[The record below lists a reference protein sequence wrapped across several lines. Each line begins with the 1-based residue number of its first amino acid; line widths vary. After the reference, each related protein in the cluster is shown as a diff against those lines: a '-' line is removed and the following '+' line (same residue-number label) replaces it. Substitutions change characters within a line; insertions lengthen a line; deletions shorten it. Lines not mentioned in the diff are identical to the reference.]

1 MDTAGCR
8 MSSQSPV
15 LMVGIDGP
23 IGSGKTTL
31 IDAICR
37 RLRSRCEI
45 AVIANDAFTVEDAA
59 FLIRGETLSAERI
72 RGVRTRGASHVA
84 MNLSAIDD
92 LKRTIPGL
100 EVILVESDGDNL
112 SARFSSAL
120 FHLTIYVVDVAAGDR
135 LPRKGGAGIARSD
148 LLVVNKMDLAPYVG
162 ASLSVMEQEIRKLRG
177 PLPYAFTNLKT
188 GNGIERVVE
197 TIQARKS
204 A

>member
-1 MDTAGCR
+1 
-8 MSSQSPV
+8 MSSQSSL

-37 RLRSRCEI
+37 RLRSHCEI
-45 AVIANDAFTVEDAA
+45 AVIANDAFTLEDAA

-72 RGVRTRGASHVA
+72 RGVQTRGASHVA

-92 LKRTIPGL
+92 LKRKIPCL
-100 EVILVESDGDNL
+100 EIILIESDGDNL

-120 FHLTIYVVDVAAGDR
+120 FNLTIYVVDVAAGDR
-135 LPRKGGAGIARSD
+135 IPRKGGAGIAKSD
-148 LLVVNKMDLAPYVG
+148 LLVINKIDLAPYVG
-162 ASLSVMEQEIRKLRG
+162 VSLSVMEQEIRKVRG

-188 GNGIERVVE
+188 GNGIDCVVE
-197 TIQARKS
+197 AIRACKS